1 MLREVLDN
9 PGRTTRAK
17 IAYSVGL
24 TRASVSGL
32 VEQLIRSGLVSETEP
47 EVVDRAGR
55 PGVRLVPAGRT
66 VVGLGL
72 QVQVD
77 ALAVRAVDLTGRV
90 LFDTHEAGDFR
101 GGDAEATLAA
111 LIHLAGGV
119 VEALAGKGLTIAGAC
134 LSIPG
139 IVEGS
144 VVRFAPNLGWLD
156 VDVAPAL
163 AGLGLDVVELG
174 NDADLAGL
182 AETRAR
188 RLAARSPQRDQSFFF
203 VAGQVGIGGAAV
215 VGGRPYGG
223 VHGWSAEVGHVCVN
237 ADGPECRCGSNGC
250 LEVYAG
256 KHAIMA
262 AAGLPLN
269 DPIETLLAAADTDP
283 RAVAAI
289 DRAAHDLGIALSA
302 ALNLTDVDTIVLGGI
317 YDVLFERL
325 QPTVLAILRKRV
337 LSSRWTTV
345 KVEQALTTD
354 DASLTGATL
363 KYLARGVDN
372 PAALAPAA

>member
-1 MLREVLDN
+1 M
-9 PGRTTRAK
+9 
-17 IAYSVGL
+17 
-24 TRASVSGL
+24 
-32 VEQLIRSGLVSETEP
+32 
-47 EVVDRAGR
+47 
-55 PGVRLVPAGRT
+55 
-66 VVGLGL
+66 
-72 QVQVD
+72 
-77 ALAVRAVDLTGRV
+77 
-90 LFDTHEAGDFR
+90 
-101 GGDAEATLAA
+101 
-111 LIHLAGGV
+111 
-119 VEALAGKGLTIAGAC
+119 
-134 LSIPG
+134 
-139 IVEGS
+139 
-144 VVRFAPNLGWLD
+144 
-156 VDVAPAL
+156 
-163 AGLGLDVVELG
+163 VELG

-269 DPIETLLAAADTDP
+269 HPIETLLAAADTDP

-289 DRAAHDLGIALSA
+289 DRAAHALGIALSA

-354 DASLTGATL
+354 DASLTGASL
-363 KYLARGVDN
+363 KVLERVVDN
-372 PAALAPAA
+372 PAVWVPAD